1 MLLLTRLMT
10 EVTNRLSIMQQL
22 LFVGAVLLLL
32 VALASLP
39 HDYLSKR
46 RNPGESFGPNDLIR
60 LTISG
65 FDIWA
70 VAVLLVSLY
79 AYFGFDMTHVAVKP
93 TNDAVVLYDA
103 SSRDAYNIQNIG
115 TTGAQTLHNVDVST
129 KPKPVTIEQVKGNK
143 HMTAYVSS
151 KDIVYTNEKD
161 KTNTTP
167 VITKVT
173 YQPAT
178 VVETFDVL
186 LTPLTLKSNTFNQN
200 KLHIEITYK
209 PAKDAPASNP
219 FSGQ

>member
-32 VALASLP
+32 VALANLP

-46 RNPGESFGPNDLIR
+46 RNPGESFEPSDLIR
-60 LTISG
+60 LTILG
-65 FDIWA
+65 FDVWA
-70 VAVLLVSLY
+70 TAVLLVSVY
-79 AYFGFDMTHVAVKP
+79 AYFGFDLTHITVKP

-103 SSRDAYNIQNIG
+103 SSKDTYNIKNIG
-115 TTGAQTLHNVDVST
+115 TTGAQTLHKVDVST
-129 KPKPVTIEQVKGNK
+129 KPKPVTIEQTKGDK

-151 KDIVYTNEKD
+151 KDVVYTNKKN

-200 KLHIEITYK
+200 KLHVEITYK

-219 FSGQ
+219 FSD